1 MLLDALHYAAVI
13 EDKPLALQFT
23 NTLDEFPDFHSGYKV
38 FSRLC
43 AQDVFLT
50 EPKLAGCDEL
60 AYYRHACEAVPI
72 VEALQQGATL
82 CTVNRRTFDEQ
93 PMSSFARLDRGQLN
107 ADMII
112 WPCKRLG
119 VPARFVDQWLT
130 NHAHRL
136 AIGTLVPMGREELL
150 AVCNLVRQAFG
161 LPTFESSEIERSL
174 FV

>member
-1 MLLDALHYAAVI
+1 MLLDALHYTAVI
-13 EDKPLALQFT
+13 QDKPLALQFT

-38 FSRLC
+38 FSRSC
-43 AQDVFLT
+43 AQDVFLS

-119 VPARFVDQWLT
+119 SQWVVKSCWLSVIWC
-130 NHAHRL
+130 AKRL
-136 AIGTLVPMGREELL
+136 AFLHLRV
-150 AVCNLVRQAFG
+150 VRLNVRF
-161 LPTFESSEIERSL
+161 LCK
-174 FV
+174 